1 MQNSLIQMI
10 EIKFIDLEGLLIFK
24 IAEIEDFQV

>member
-10 EIKFIDLEGLLIFK
+10 EIKFIDLEDLLIFK